1 MMVLTDKGFKR
12 PTYEELLAAQERRAK
27 ELFGEDIDTSGE
39 SVLGK
44 FIRIGVYDLAECYEL
59 LEDIYYARFP
69 NSARGQS
76 LDRLCTFAGV
86 VRDPATAAK
95 LKVEFKGTAG
105 AAVPAAFML
114 SGGGQTFYVDKDYVV
129 GTDGT
134 CEAYVRCTQEGTAG
148 NLTSGMEL
156 SILNPAPDLE
166 SVAFVA
172 VDTYGRERE
181 NDTSLR
187 IRFNESV
194 AGAGSASVDAL
205 KGALSRV
212 AFVDGVA
219 IVENDTEETVDGRP
233 PHSFECYVLAPE
245 SQDQLVAD
253 AIFSKKPLGI
263 KSVGEVAVQV
273 LDEGNKP
280 HTVRFSRT
288 VKRSVYIRAKVLT
301 NQFFE
306 TDGVAQMKDCLLEY
320 INNLANGES
329 VYLSGLYGCL
339 HEVHGV
345 VNVQSLQISSD
356 GTAYSGDTIPIG
368 DHEVARSAEEMLEI
382 EVIEVMG

>member
-86 VRDPATAAK
+86 IRDPATAAK

-105 AAVPAAFML
+105 AAVPAAFMV
-114 SGGGQTFYVDKDYVV
+114 SGGGQTFYVDNDYAI

-134 CEAYVRCTQEGTAG
+134 CEAYIRCTQEGTAG
-148 NLTSGMEL
+148 NLMSGTEL

-194 AGAGSASVDAL
+194 AGSGSASVDAL

-356 GTAYSGDTIPIG
+356 GTAYSGDNILIG
-368 DHEVARSAEEMLEI
+368 DHEVARSTEEMLEI
-382 EVIEVMG
+382 EIIEVMG